1 MTVMFKKNNKYL
13 FKRCK
18 MFHIV
23 GSGVGVKRNQ
33 IPWQF
38 CSSVDV
44 KMSPELSRKLWLPNI
59 LKIGWF

>member
-1 MTVMFKKNNKYL
+1 
-13 FKRCK
+13 

-23 GSGVGVKRNQ
+23 GSGVGIRRNQ

-38 CSSVDV
+38 CGSVDL
-44 KMSPELSRKLWLPNI
+44 KMSPELSKKLWLPNI